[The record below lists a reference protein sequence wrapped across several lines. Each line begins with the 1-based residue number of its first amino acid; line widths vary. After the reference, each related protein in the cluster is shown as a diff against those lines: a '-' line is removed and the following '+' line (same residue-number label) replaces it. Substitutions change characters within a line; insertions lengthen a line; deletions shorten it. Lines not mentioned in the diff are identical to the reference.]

1 MDFAGLNITEKLILE
16 AEVEKKKNVFL
27 ICLKVFLRSTFWLGE
42 QENGQQKLCQ
52 KLASFFAKVRLC
64 VWLDDYF
71 FATYSNK
78 TLPNSRTSCL
88 KKVKKFQIGIAKWI
102 TKLQTIF

>member
-78 TLPNSRTSCL
+78 TLPNCIHHFA
-88 KKVKKFQIGIAKWI
+88 KVGSKYCPKIIKPS
-102 TKLQTIF
+102 K